1 MSEKNSYNFPVGYL
15 NLHEQENIN
24 FQLNRLILNGAD
36 PEEVKKL
43 APKISDFND
52 WKRELVSLAEK
63 ALNKDQKLK
72 AAWYFR
78 AAEFFV
84 DPKEPEKERLYDK
97 FIDLYYSVKPEV
109 EKKKVEVP
117 YEEINIPCIH
127 LKNDDRKGTVLIHG
141 GYDSVLEEL
150 YMMGTYIRDSGYE
163 VVLFEGPGQGGVLE
177 KKNFPMTPEWEKP
190 TKAVLDYFGF
200 TDVTLI
206 GLSLGG
212 YLALRATAF
221 EPRIS
226 KVVAFDVIYDFFQVL
241 LYASGEKVSQMV
253 QSFLDN
259 GKIELLNKTMLRVM
273 QHNLLVNWGVNH
285 GMHVFGVDTPYEYLE
300 QARLYST
307 AKFSDKIHCDVLLL
321 AGTKDHF
328 IPLEMF
334 YKQIESLK
342 NVRSLTARM
351 FTEQEHGANHCQYGN
366 LKLALDFIIN
376 WINITG

>member
-1 MSEKNSYNFPVGYL
+1 MSEKSSYNFPVGYL

-63 ALNKDQKLK
+63 ALEENQKLK

-84 DPKEPEKERLYDK
+84 DPKDPEKERLYDK

-109 EKKKVEVP
+109 GKNKVEVP
-117 YEEINIPCIH
+117 YEGVSLPCIH
-127 LKNDDRKGTVLIHG
+127 LKNDGKKGIVLIHG

-150 YMMGTYIRDSGYE
+150 YMMGSYIRDSGYE

-177 KKNFPMTPEWEKP
+177 KKNLPMTPEWEKP
-190 TKAVLDYFGF
+190 TKTVLDYFGF

-212 YLALRATAF
+212 YLALRAAAF
-221 EPRIS
+221 ETRIS

-241 LYASGEKVSQMV
+241 LYASGDKVSQMV

-259 GKIELLNKTMLRVM
+259 GKIEILNKTMQRVM

-300 QARLYST
+300 KARLYST
-307 AKFSDKIHCDVLLL
+307 AEFSDKIHCDLLLL

-342 NVRSLTARM
+342 NVRSLTGRM

-376 WINITG
+376 WIKITE